1 MPLRAASARVFL
13 AGQAVSALGD
23 GLALLAVPLLVLR
36 LTNDPLAAGL
46 AAAPRGIG
54 YLLAGVPA
62 GPVADRLSPWTTL
75 IASDAVR
82 TAVFVALPVLAWCGG
97 ARLWLV
103 LALAFLSGAA
113 TVFFDAALAVAVKD
127 LFPGPGLL
135 RANSVLEAAAQAS
148 QVAGPALV
156 GVLAAAVGPEP
167 ALLLNAATYA
177 VSLASLAA
185 VARRRPAARPAR
197 PARANGPVGA
207 FAEGIRFVLA
217 FRPLLV
223 LTVLQTMINLCLA
236 VDTLIV
242 FLARVTLGLS
252 PAAVGAVVAAGG
264 LGGLGGALA
273 APALAA
279 RLGPLRTLSAAIGA
293 VAASLAAMGLATAWW
308 ALLAA
313 NAAQM
318 WAVTVASV
326 VNRAT
331 RQAWIPRALMGRV
344 TTAVRAVFLAA
355 TPVGA
360 AAAGALTGACGDD
373 PRPVFAGAGLA
384 AGALIAAGWTA
395 ALRHYDASALASA
408 GDGARPVT
416 RPGGGG
422 GRPGGTGPP
431 G

>member
-1 MPLRAASARVFL
+1 MPLRAARSPPARLPARVFL

-36 LTNDPLAAGL
+36 LTHDPLAAGL

-135 RANSVLEAAAQAS
+135 RANSALEAAAQAS

-197 PARANGPVGA
+197 ADGPVRA
-207 FAEGIRFVLA
+207 FGEGVRFVLA

-223 LTVLQTMINLCLA
+223 LTALQTMVNLCLA

-252 PAAVGAVVAAGG
+252 PAAAGAAVAAAG
-264 LGGLGGALA
+264 LGG
-273 APALAA
+273 
-279 RLGPLRTLSAAIGA
+279 
-293 VAASLAAMGLATAWW
+293 
-308 ALLAA
+308 
-313 NAAQM
+313 
-318 WAVTVASV
+318 
-326 VNRAT
+326 
-331 RQAWIPRALMGRV
+331 
-344 TTAVRAVFLAA
+344 
-355 TPVGA
+355 
-360 AAAGALTGACGDD
+360 
-373 PRPVFAGAGLA
+373 
-384 AGALIAAGWTA
+384 
-395 ALRHYDASALASA
+395 
-408 GDGARPVT
+408 
-416 RPGGGG
+416 
-422 GRPGGTGPP
+422 
-431 G
+431 